1 MPTSSGKNQGQPD
14 SNTSENR
21 IDAVSSQSG
30 PRQAGA
36 KIIPLRP
43 GHRWDDPLRLIE
55 DAAPGETGRL
65 VLWTVCI
72 LIFLMILWASFGKL
86 DIIASAE
93 GKLTPQTLLKIVQ
106 PAESGVVQQLLVNEG
121 DSVKAGQVLARLD
134 TTLARADSAG
144 IANDLAHQTMQER
157 RIEAE
162 LSGQPML
169 PVAGD
174 NPVLFAQVLGQY
186 RAHRQAYLDSLE
198 QERALLS
205 KAEHERRSALQI
217 LAKLEQTLPSYE
229 RSAEAYTKLEQEGFF
244 SPLATA
250 EKRREATEKA
260 RDLDAQHS
268 AVSAIDATI
277 EAQGKRISQIQSAY
291 RSELEKERAEIRARI
306 AQLQPG
312 LEKTAY
318 REGLMEL
325 KAPQD
330 GTIKDLATTT
340 LGAVVQPGSVVMSL
354 VPRDELLFA
363 DVNIKN
369 EDVGFVLIG
378 QKAQIKLATYP
389 FQKYGM
395 LSGVVTH
402 IGADASENN
411 RQSQIDPTKNGNESA
426 NVAAWT
432 YKARIR
438 LDRQTLRDPQGALL
452 PLTPGMQVVAEIQ
465 QGKRTVLEYLLSP
478 VQKAVQEAGR
488 ER

>member
-1 MPTSSGKNQGQPD
+1 MQTSSGTRHGFVDESADTNAAD
-14 SNTSENR
+14 SKSESKQVN
-21 IDAVSSQSG
+21 AE
-30 PRQAGA
+30 
-36 KIIPLRP
+36 IIPLRP

-55 DAAPGETGRL
+55 NTAPGETGRL

-72 LIFLMILWASFGKL
+72 LVLLMIVWASFGKL
-86 DIIASAE
+86 DIVASAE

-106 PAESGVVQQLLVNEG
+106 PAESGVVQQILVHEG

-144 IANDLAHQTMQER
+144 IASDLAHQEMQGR
-157 RIEAE
+157 RIQAE
-162 LSGQPML
+162 LSDQPML
-169 PVAGD
+169 PMAAD
-174 NPVLFAQVLGQY
+174 NPGLFAQVLQQY
-186 RAHRQAYLDSLE
+186 RAHRQAYLDSAE
-198 QERALLS
+198 QERSLLG
-205 KAEHERRSALQI
+205 KAEHEHRSALQI
-217 LAKLEQTLPSYE
+217 QAKLEQTLPSYE
-229 RSAEAYTKLEQEGFF
+229 RSAEAYTKLEHEGFF

-250 EKRREATEKA
+250 EKRREATEKS
-260 RDLDAQHS
+260 RDLDAQRS
-268 AVSAIDATI
+268 AVAAIDATI
-277 EAQGKRISQIQSAY
+277 AAQRMRISQIRSAY
-291 RSELEKERAEIRARI
+291 RSELEKEHAEIRARV

-312 LEKTAY
+312 FEKTSY

-340 LGAVVQPGSVVMSL
+340 VGAVVQPGSVVMTL

-369 EDVGFVLIG
+369 EDVGFVSIG

-389 FQKYGM
+389 FQKYGL

-402 IGADASENN
+402 LGADASENQQN
-411 RQSQIDPTKNGNESA
+411 QPDSSRHGNEPVGASPS
-426 NVAAWT
+426 T

-438 LDRQTLRDPQGALL
+438 LDRQTLKDPQGSLL
-452 PLTPGMQVVAEIQ
+452 TLTPGMQVVAEIQ